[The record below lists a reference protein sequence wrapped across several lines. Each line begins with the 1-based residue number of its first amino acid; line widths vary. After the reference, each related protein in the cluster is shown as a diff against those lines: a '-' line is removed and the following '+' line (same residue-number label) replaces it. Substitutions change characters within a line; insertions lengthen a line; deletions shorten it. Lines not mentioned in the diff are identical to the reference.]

1 MINFYIGFVNCKPG
15 TKTNLENVIGIEFYL
30 KSMQINTFNIQILFL
45 ISFKNTLIML
55 KIKLELIM

>member
-30 KSMQINTFNIQILFL
+30 KSMHTNIFNIQVLFL
-45 ISFKNTLIML
+45 ISF
-55 KIKLELIM
+55 